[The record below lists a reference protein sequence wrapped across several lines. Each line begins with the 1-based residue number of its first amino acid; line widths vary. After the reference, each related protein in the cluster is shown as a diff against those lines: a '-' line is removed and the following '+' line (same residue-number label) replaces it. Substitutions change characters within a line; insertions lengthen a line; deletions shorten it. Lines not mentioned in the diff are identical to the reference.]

1 MKYTI
6 TESQYN
12 LLIENSALLW
22 VKRRLTYETMKEYI
36 MNGELNFPQLCDVF
50 GDEFEYADIVIGW
63 AVDDFLTSNED
74 AFLDEMY
81 DEVYD
86 VVVDKC
92 KWWFGEYLME
102 IYKSTCPEEND

>member
-1 MKYTI
+1 
-6 TESQYN
+6 
-12 LLIENSALLW
+12 
-22 VKRRLTYETMKEYI
+22 
-36 MNGELNFPQLCDVF
+36 
-50 GDEFEYADIVIGW
+50 
-63 AVDDFLTSNED
+63 
-74 AFLDEMY
+74 MY